1 MAEEGLSHKLCLENR
16 KKLTMTG
23 VSEVIS
29 FDDASVVLHTGM
41 GTMVVQG
48 SELQLKTLTLEG
60 GNVVVEGQVSS
71 LVYEQAARSGGWW
84 SRLFG

>member
-41 GTMVVQG
+41 GTLVVQG

>member
-41 GTMVVQG
+41 GTLVVQG
-48 SELQLKTLTLEG
+48 SKLQLKTLTLEG

>member
-1 MAEEGLSHKLCLENR
+1 MAEEGLYHKLCLENR

-41 GTMVVQG
+41 GTLVVQG

>member
-1 MAEEGLSHKLCLENR
+1 MVEETMPHKVNLENR

-29 FDDASVVLHTGM
+29 FDDTSVVLHTSM
-41 GTMVVQG
+41 GTLVVQG

-60 GNVVVEGQVSS
+60 GNVVVEGQISS
-71 LVYEQAARSGGWW
+71 LVYEQAARGGGWW

>member
-1 MAEEGLSHKLCLENR
+1 MAEEGLSHKFCLENR

-41 GTMVVQG
+41 GTLVVQG

>member
-23 VSEVIS
+23 VTEVIS

-41 GTMVVQG
+41 GTLVVQG